1 MILANHI
8 CVYVVL
14 ANDTTTVTGHAGG
27 SYALLLL
34 SIITYSLLFCWDA
47 ALPYNYK
54 SCKLWHWHP
63 YSEQL

>member
-34 SIITYSLLFCWDA
+34 SIITYSLLFC
-47 ALPYNYK
+47 
-54 SCKLWHWHP
+54 
-63 YSEQL
+63 